1 MLRLFSVVDRGG
13 RGMGRSLKARAW
25 EVTFAGTAVNLCLGI
40 LYAWSVWKA
49 NLVGNSEHPPGSPM
63 SGVNAGWTYLTDAQ
77 ATWAYAACGMIFAL
91 MMIPGGR
98 IQDRYGPRFGA
109 TLGGLFLAA
118 GCILAGLMKSYV
130 GLLLGFGVL
139 GGIGMGFG
147 YAATT
152 PAAVKWFG
160 PHRRG
165 LVVGLVVGGYGA
177 AAIYIAPLAKS
188 LIAAYG
194 LSGSFIGLGVLFAV
208 VVIVASRF
216 LVFPPEGYVPEAP
229 AVATSTKLTAFDWTA
244 PQMLKTWQ
252 FYGLVFLFIGSA
264 QSGLLVIANA
274 APLLNAT
281 AGSIPFFAANAWL
294 LAAYGGLVNAAG
306 RVGTGSY
313 SDRIGRS
320 NAYLVNGA
328 ISAACLFLMP
338 TIIASGSV
346 PLLFLA
352 VGVAYWQY
360 GGALA
365 LMPAF
370 TADFFGPKNMGFNY
384 GFVFLG
390 WGIAFFVPQLAG
402 YIKDATGSLDAA
414 FRLSGALLV
423 AAVVLSLVLKRPVF
437 QEEEVEANDFA

>member
-1 MLRLFSVVDRGG
+1 MESAAKVPA
-13 RGMGRSLKARAW
+13 KAW
-25 EVTFAGTAVNLCLGI
+25 VVTFAGMAVNLCLGI
-40 LYAWSVWKA
+40 LYAWSIWKA
-49 NLVGNSEHPPGSPM
+49 NLVGDEAHPPGSPM
-63 SGVNAGWTYLTDAQ
+63 SGLDAGWTYLTDAQ
-77 ATWAYAACGMIFAL
+77 ATSAYAACGMIFAL
-91 MMIPGGR
+91 AMIPGGR

-109 TLGGLFLAA
+109 TLGGLFLAS
-118 GCILAGLMKSYV
+118 GCILAGLMKSYL

-147 YAATT
+147 YAAAT

-188 LIAAYG
+188 LIAGYG
-194 LSGSFIGLGVLFAV
+194 LSGSFIGLGLLFALV
-208 VVIVASRF
+208 VVVASRF
-216 LVFPPEGYVPEAP
+216 LVFPPADYVPPGP
-229 AVATSTKLTAFDWTA
+229 AATTATTSARLTTVDWTA
-244 PQMLKTWQ
+244 PEMLRTWQ

-274 APLLNAT
+274 APLLNRT
-281 AGSIPFFAANAWL
+281 AGSIAFFVANAWL
-294 LAAYGGLVNAAG
+294 LASFGGLVNASG
-306 RVGTGSY
+306 RVGTGVY

-320 NAYLVNGA
+320 NAYLVNGV

-338 TIIASGSV
+338 SIIASGSV
-346 PLLFLA
+346 TLLFLA

-365 LMPAF
+365 LMPAY
-370 TADFFGPKNMGFNY
+370 TADFFGPKNLGFNY

-390 WGIAFFVPQLAG
+390 WGVAFFVPQAAG
-402 YIKDATGSLDAA
+402 YLKDVTGSLDAA
-414 FRLSGALLV
+414 FFLSGGLLV
-423 AAVVLSLVLKRPVF
+423 AAVILSLVLKRPVLHH
-437 QEEEVEANDFA
+437 EAGPR